1 MRARTRAMA
10 AASLTSIALVATA
23 CGGGGSTTPDPGAS
37 QAAGI
42 TGGEISVQG
51 CTPQKGLLPGLT
63 SEACGGDIL
72 DAVTA
77 KLVHYNTDTA
87 APENDIAESIETTDN
102 QNFTVKIKAG
112 YKFSDGTE
120 VKAKNFV
127 DAWNYSANCANG
139 QDANYFFTPF
149 TGYAEI
155 NTADCKGVQASGKL
169 TGLKVVD
176 DTSFT
181 IQTSEKVSNLP
192 VRLGYTAFAPLPDSF
207 FSGTGAKDQ
216 EKMPVGAGP
225 FMVTGNSATEVVLEK
240 NPNYSGTYKPSVDK
254 ATVRIYADAA
264 AAYTDVL
271 AGQLDFVDQVP
282 SDRLIGD
289 AYKTELE
296 GRNSS
301 RAVGGNTWITFSP
314 SDKQIQAS
322 PELRK
327 SISKA
332 IDRDLIVKQ
341 IFNNAV
347 EKADGWVPP
356 SIDGYK
362 ANQCG
367 DACVFD
373 AAKAKEMFT
382 AAGGYKGTLTMSYNA
397 DGQNNKQWSEAVAN
411 SIKNTLGIE
420 VVATPVVDFATYNNK
435 LENNEIKGIFRN
447 AWQQDYPSIENFLA
461 PIYGTGA
468 DSNYARYSSK
478 KFDGELSQAA
488 AASSADAANALYQRA
503 EATLAADFPTAPL
516 WNRSVQVGWSKNVTD
531 VKVNAFGVLDLS
543 SIKRTS

>member
-1 MRARTRAMA
+1 MRARTRVMA
-10 AASLTSIALVATA
+10 VASLTAIAFVATA
-23 CGGGGSTTPDPGAS
+23 CGGGGGTTPDPGAS
-37 QAAGI
+37 QAAGV
-42 TGGEISVQG
+42 TGGEVAIQG

-63 SEACGGDIL
+63 SETCGGDVL
-72 DAVTA
+72 DSVTA

-102 QNFTVKIKAG
+102 QNFTVKIKPD
-112 YKFSDGTE
+112 YKFSDGTT
-120 VKAKNFV
+120 VTAKSFV
-127 DAWNYSANCANG
+127 DAWSYAANCANG
-139 QDANYFFTPF
+139 QDSNYFFGPF
-149 TGYAEI
+149 AGYAAI
-155 NTADCKGVQASGKL
+155 NTKDCNGVDKAIAL

-181 IQTSEKVSNLP
+181 IQTTEKVSNLP

-207 FSGTGAKDQ
+207 FTGTGAKDQ

-225 FMVTGNSATEVVLEK
+225 FMITSNTATEIVLEK
-240 NPNYSGTYKPSVDK
+240 NPNYSGAYKPSIDK
-254 ATVRIYADAA
+254 ATVRIYADPA

-271 AGQLDFVDQVP
+271 ANQLDFVDQVP

-301 RAVGGNTWITFSP
+301 RPVGGNTWITFS
-314 SDKQIQAS
+314 SADSQLKDK

-327 SISKA
+327 AISMA
-332 IDRDLIVKQ
+332 IDRDLIIKQ
-341 IFNNAV
+341 IFSNSV
-347 EKADGWVPP
+347 VKADGWVPT
-356 SIDGYK
+356 SIVGYK
-362 ANQCG
+362 AGQCG
-367 DACVFD
+367 DACTFD
-373 AAKAKEMFT
+373 AAKAKAAFD
-382 AAGGYKGTLTMSYNA
+382 AAGGYTGTLTMSYNA

-420 VVATPVVDFATYNNK
+420 VVATGVVDFATYNTK
-435 LENNEIKGIFRN
+435 LDNDEIKGIFRN
-447 AWQQDYPSIENFLA
+447 AWQMDYPSIENFLA

-468 DSNYARYSSK
+468 DSNYARYSSS
-478 KFDGELSQAA
+478 KFDGELATAA
-488 AASSADAANALYQRA
+488 AAPTADEANTLYQKA

-516 WNRSVQVGWSKNVTD
+516 WNRSVQVGWSTNVTD

-543 SIKRTS
+543 SIKHT

>member
-10 AASLTSIALVATA
+10 AASFTSIALLATA
-23 CGGGGSTTPDPGAS
+23 CGGGSDNTTPDAGAS
-37 QAAGI
+37 QATGKQ
-42 TGGEISVQG
+42 GGEISIQG

-63 SEACGGDIL
+63 SETCGGNVL
-72 DAVTA
+72 DAVSA
-77 KLVHYNTDTA
+77 KLVHYNTDTS
-87 APENDIAESIETTDN
+87 APENDIAESIESTDN
-102 QNFTVKIKAG
+102 QNFTIKLKPG
-112 YKFSDGTE
+112 IKFSDGTE

-127 DAWNYSANCANG
+127 DAWNYSANCNNG

-149 TGYAEI
+149 EGYAAI
-155 NTADCKGVQASGKL
+155 NATDCKGVDEKGTL

-176 DTSFT
+176 DTTFT
-181 IQTSEKVSNLP
+181 AKTSAKVSNLP

-207 FSGTGAKDQ
+207 FTGTGAKDQ

-225 FMVTGNSATEVVLEK
+225 FMVTENTATSITLEK
-240 NPNYSGTYKPSVDK
+240 NPNYTGAYKPSVDK
-254 ATVRIYADAA
+254 VNYRIYADPS
-264 AAYTDVL
+264 AAYNDL
-271 AGQLDFVDQVP
+271 LGNQLDYVEQVP
-282 SDRLIGD
+282 ADRLVGE

-296 GRNSS
+296 DRFVDK
-301 RAVGGNTWITFSP
+301 AVGGNTWITFSP
-314 SDKQIQAS
+314 SDDQLQAK

-327 SISKA
+327 AISMA
-332 IDRDLIVKQ
+332 VDRDLIIKQ
-341 IFNNAV
+341 IFNGGV
-347 EKADGWVPP
+347 QKADGWVPP

-373 AAKAKEMFT
+373 AAKAKQMFE
-382 AAGGYKGTLTMSYNA
+382 AAGGYSGTLTMSYNA
-397 DGQNNKQWSEAVAN
+397 DGANNKQWSEAVAN

-435 LENNEIKGIFRN
+435 LEENEIKGIFRN

-478 KFDGELSQAA
+478 KFDGELAQAA
-488 AASSADAANALYQRA
+488 AAPTVEEANTLYQQA

-516 WNRSVQVGWSKNVTD
+516 WNRSFQAGYSNKVTNV
-531 VKVNAFGVLDLS
+531 KLNGFGVVDLTA
-543 SIKRTS
+543 IQTV